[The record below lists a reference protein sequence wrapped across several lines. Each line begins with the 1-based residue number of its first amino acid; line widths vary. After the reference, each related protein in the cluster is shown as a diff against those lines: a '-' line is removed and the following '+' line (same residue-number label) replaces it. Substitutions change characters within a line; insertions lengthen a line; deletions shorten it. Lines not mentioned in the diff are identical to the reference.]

1 MFSGH
6 NCSCQS
12 GPKLCDYENFTEI
25 ITRNGVCH
33 QLQLEP
39 HVTILTSFQTV
50 QEIQLLLDP
59 QEYDYLL
66 PNQGVAG
73 FRVWL
78 HASASQALA
87 EMQADLNDPYV
98 KLQTLNLERRGI
110 YPNEVVLSTEF
121 NTIVRV
127 AVGFELSRQA
137 HVLTLGTSC
146 SLPTHCSTNEKTSSN
161 FLPDSHNVRSTKET
175 SSSDERKL
183 RFIRDAPP
191 ATQTVQVIST
201 TQAPKSFLLHSLLA
215 LQNPGLFKRQPVHV
229 AWGLRIQQRAFLQL
243 TNRTAF
249 DELNKLVGGF
259 SELQNELEKTT
270 ARLRLIQSNL
280 WKDERELLQRS
291 SRDGHCV
298 ADLLQQV
305 NALTNITANF
315 HEDLCKLP
323 MTDGIH
329 IGKVL
334 QCQKDNKH
342 TTEHLVSPEKLTQA
356 MLSTSHRNQI
366 KTLNRFTS
374 NPTEP
379 VNIDEQLVT
388 TQPSLT
394 ELQIVHLLFVSSS
407 TDSQLK
413 DVLRNYLRTLSAKR
427 MQIRPRAGEYVSPRA
442 LSSKTISHVLDD
454 SNEAANAEG
463 FPAKF
468 STDPCDSR
476 LQLKLSE
483 KYYKFLVEIGENIA
497 TCLQRL
503 ESFKS
508 SLLGIVSANIPI
520 INAFQISQANLSR
533 IPHTRLVKIVGC
545 SETNFICQRPI
556 IFRLNNH
563 PFN

>member
-1 MFSGH
+1 MFSGQ

-39 HVTILTSFQTV
+39 HVQA
-50 QEIQLLLDP
+50 IQLLLDP

-73 FRVWL
+73 FRVWF

-98 KLQTLNLERRGI
+98 KLQTLKLERRGI
-110 YPNEVVLSTEF
+110 HPNEVVLSSEF

-127 AVGFELSRQA
+127 AIGFER
-137 HVLTLGTSC
+137 
-146 SLPTHCSTNEKTSSN
+146 SN
-161 FLPDSHNVRSTKET
+161 
-175 SSSDERKL
+175 
-183 RFIRDAPP
+183 
-191 ATQTVQVIST
+191 
-201 TQAPKSFLLHSLLA
+201 
-215 LQNPGLFKRQPVHV
+215 
-229 AWGLRIQQRAFLQL
+229 
-243 TNRTAF
+243 
-249 DELNKLVGGF
+249 
-259 SELQNELEKTT
+259 
-270 ARLRLIQSNL
+270 
-280 WKDERELLQRS
+280 RE
-291 SRDGHCV
+291 GHCV
-298 ADLLQQV
+298 TDLLQQV
-305 NALTNITANF
+305 NVLANITANF

-329 IGKVL
+329 IGKSL
-334 QCQKDNKH
+334 QCQRENKP
-342 TTEHLVSPEKLTQA
+342 TTEHSVSPEKLTQA
-356 MLSTSHRNQI
+356 TLSISHGNQI
-366 KTLNRFTS
+366 TTLNRFTS

-379 VNIDEQLVT
+379 VNVDEQLVT
-388 TQPSLT
+388 TQSSLM

-442 LSSKTISHVLDD
+442 LSSKTSSHLLDD
-454 SNEAANAEG
+454 SNGAANAEG

-476 LQLKLSE
+476 LQLKLNE

-508 SLLGIVSANIPI
+508 SLLGIVSANMPI
-520 INAFQISQANLSR
+520 INAFQISHANLSR
-533 IPHTRLVKIVGC
+533 IPHT
-545 SETNFICQRPI
+545 SEKRIKHCI
-556 IFRLNNH
+556 LNNDKETCLSFIAQG
-563 PFN
+563 PLLGLLEAPAVSLLLCGILRRILRCFKFTRGIEQ